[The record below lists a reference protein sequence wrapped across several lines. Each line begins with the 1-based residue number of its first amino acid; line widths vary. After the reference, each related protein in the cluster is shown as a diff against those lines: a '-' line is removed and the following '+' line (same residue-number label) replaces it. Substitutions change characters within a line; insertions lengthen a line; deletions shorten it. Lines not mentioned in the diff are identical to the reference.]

1 MGLDVRIRRGGRSN
15 DKRPHGAA
23 IAPPHV
29 MFHITKM
36 CGRITQKRG
45 ELPGFATML
54 GDDRDNRIKNKERP
68 PRWNGAPSQDFWVI
82 RRHPETFAH
91 QRDRMLWG
99 FREPWMAER
108 AMKPQINA
116 RGEGIAGKRMFAH
129 AYAKRRCLIPVD
141 NFFEWRST
149 RLPKQ
154 PYALAMADGAPFA
167 LAGLWAAYP
176 DAATG
181 QWLRNFAVITA
192 AANEMIADIHERMP
206 VILAP
211 DDYERWLGIEP
222 DPHDLLKAFPAEKMK
237 MWPISARVN
246 APEND
251 DEGVLEEAPIS

>member
-1 MGLDVRIRRGGRSN
+1 
-15 DKRPHGAA
+15 
-23 IAPPHV
+23 
-29 MFHITKM
+29 M

-45 ELPGFATML
+45 DLPGFVTVL
-54 GDDRDNRIKNKERP
+54 GDDRDNRIKNMERP
-68 PRWNGAPSQDFWVI
+68 PRWNGAPGQDFWVV
-82 RRHPETFAH
+82 RHHPETGAH

-108 AMKPQINA
+108 KMKPQINA
-116 RGEGIAGKRMFAH
+116 RGEGVAGTRMFAR

-167 LAGLWAAYP
+167 LAGLWAAYLDP
-176 DAATG
+176 ASG
-181 QWLRNFAVITA
+181 EWFRNFAVITT
-192 AANEMIADIHERMP
+192 AANDLIGDIHDRMP
-206 VILAP
+206 VIVAP

-222 DPHDLLKAFPAEKMK
+222 DPHDLLRPFPSEKMK

-246 APEND
+246 APRND
-251 DEGVLEEAPIS
+251 DEGVLQGDNERI